1 VILTRAATR
10 LAERLGR
17 FQNGLGGATFST
29 FTIGL
34 LGAVSGILLARTLGP
49 APRGEYAAIV
59 LWPTALSIVGELG
72 FNFSISYHCG
82 KGRSQSA
89 LWSLTW
95 AVSVGVG
102 GALALA
108 GSVIVPV
115 LVSLPDQAERDL
127 IWAMVTVPAALV
139 TGNLAYMLLGTGRV
153 GFYNW
158 IRVYAAASYSLLI
171 AVLALLSR
179 GNLETYTLAFVFSQ
193 LSSALL
199 AAVMVAWALKPA
211 WHWDAELAASVV
223 RYGLKAY
230 ASSIAAQLN
239 VRLSQLLMTVFL
251 AAEEVGIYAVA
262 VATAGA
268 LAPLFGAL
276 GVVTLPRVTMASGR
290 KAAGDQAIR
299 SFQLGMILGLPAMA
313 LGIAV
318 SPWVIRYAFGTS
330 FVPAVGLTKC
340 LLVASLFQGLN
351 VILGHS
357 LRGLGQPGKTA
368 VAEGLGLILTVLLL
382 SLTLPR
388 YGSWAAAITTTVVCG
403 TVSLLQGLFVER
415 AAGFPRSEWLHSK
428 IAGSPLGFLARG
440 GRWT

>member
-1 VILTRAATR
+1 MSTAST

-17 FQNGLGGATFST
+17 FQNGLGGATAST
-29 FTIGL
+29 AVIGL

-59 LWPTALSIVGELG
+59 LWPTALAIVGELG

-82 KGRSQSA
+82 KGRSISA

-95 AVSVGVG
+95 VVSLGVG

-108 GSVIVPV
+108 GIVVVPA
-115 LVSLPDQAERDL
+115 LVTLPNQAERDL
-127 IWAMVTVPAALV
+127 IWALATAPAALV
-139 TGNLAYMLLGTGRV
+139 TGNLAYLLLGTGRV
-153 GFYNW
+153 ALYNW
-158 IRVYAAASYSLLI
+158 VRVYAAASYSLLI
-171 AVLALLSR
+171 AALALAAR
-179 GNLETYTLAFVFSQ
+179 GNLETYTFAFVFSQ
-193 LSSALL
+193 VSSALL
-199 AAVMVAWALKPA
+199 AAGVVARSLKPA
-211 WHWDAELAASVV
+211 WRWDQALAASVV

-239 VRLSQLLMTVFL
+239 LRLSQLLMTVFL

-262 VATAGA
+262 VAAAGA

-276 GVVTLPRVTMASGR
+276 AIVTLPRVTMAPER

-299 SFQLGMILGLPAMA
+299 SVQLAMILGLPVAA
-313 LGIAV
+313 VGIAV
-318 SPWVIRYAFGTS
+318 APWVISIAFGAS
-330 FVPAVGLTKC
+330 FVPAVGLTRC
-340 LLVASLFQGLN
+340 LLLASLFQGLN

-368 VAEGLGLILTVLLL
+368 VAEGIGLALTVLLL

-388 YGSWAAAITTTVVCG
+388 YGSWAAAITTTVVGC
-403 TVSLLQGLFVER
+403 TVALLQGFFVER
-415 AAGFPRSEWLHSK
+415 TAGFPRSEWWRSK
-428 IAGSPLGFLARG
+428 IAGSPFGFLARS
-440 GRWT
+440 